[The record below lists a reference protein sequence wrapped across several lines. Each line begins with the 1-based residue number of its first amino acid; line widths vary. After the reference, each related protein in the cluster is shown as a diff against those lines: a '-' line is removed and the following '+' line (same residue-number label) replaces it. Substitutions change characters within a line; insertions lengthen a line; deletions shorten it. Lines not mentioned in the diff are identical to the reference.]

1 MDGKKDAHSSTKN
14 SLIIISAILH
24 IATIVAVVF
33 LYSQDGSIVNN
44 YAEKSHSHTRYS
56 DDSHS
61 HSDYSD
67 DSHSH
72 SDYADDSHYHYDYA
86 DDSHSHSATDITYSS
101 SDYGGYG
108 SLQSEI
114 DDLDSELGKKAKKRH
129 THSEYSPSYHSHY

>member
-1 MDGKKDAHSSTKN
+1 MDVKKEAPGSTKN
-14 SLIIISAILH
+14 SLIAISAILH

-61 HSDYSD
+61 HSDY
-67 DSHSH
+67 
-72 SDYADDSHYHYDYA
+72 A

-114 DDLDSELGKKAKKRH
+114 DNFDSELGKKAKKRH
-129 THSEYSPSYHSHY
+129 THSEYSFTYHSHY